1 MATLIPNFDLA
12 ETIGTKVEIDAGTV
26 GELVSKGIA
35 QYGEPFR
42 DATKVVAIMVNGRAM
57 NLLKGGK
64 TRLTSSD
71 TVWFVM
77 PSSGG

>member
-12 ETIGTKVEIDAGTV
+12 EKIGSKVGIDADTV
-26 GELVSKGIA
+26 GELISKGIA

-42 DATKVVAIMVNGRAM
+42 DATKVVAIMVNGRSM
-57 NLLKGGK
+57 THLKGSK

-71 TVWFVM
+71 TVWFVL

>member
-12 ETIGTKVEIDAGTV
+12 EKIGTKVEMDAETV

-42 DATKVVAIMVNGRAM
+42 EATKVVAILINGRAM
-57 NLLKGGK
+57 TKLKGSK